1 MRTQRK
7 IIMGASVLT
16 LFTLTSAPLLA
27 VSPGS
32 EAMLESNEK
41 GGAAAPVEATN
52 YPAACSN
59 RTLFGTYNYELNGSR
74 DDGKVLTREA
84 GTEVY
89 DGRGNLNVIA
99 SFNSVPGGVGTFQ
112 TAHLTYVVYPNCTG
126 VLSGDRGPYANIFV
140 APDGSS
146 FTFVSIVQGQQISG
160 QERRIFFKPIKLK

>member
-1 MRTQRK
+1 MKFNTRS
-7 IIMGASVLT
+7 IIGTSLLALS
-16 LFTLTSAPLLA
+16 TLTSPMVLA
-27 VSPGS
+27 VSPGP
-32 EAMLESNEK
+32 EAMLESNDN
-41 GGAAAPVEATN
+41 GGAAAPAEAVN

-59 RTLFGTYNYELNGSR
+59 RTLFGTYNYEFNGSR

-89 DGRGNLNVIA
+89 DGRGNLKVIA

-112 TAHLTYVVYPNCTG
+112 TARLTYVVYPNCTG

-160 QERRIFFKPIKLK
+160 QERRVFFKPIKLQ

>member
-1 MRTQRK
+1 MKVNTK
-7 IIMGASVLT
+7 TIIGTSIIT
-16 LFTLTSAPLLA
+16 LSSLISPRLLA
-27 VSPGS
+27 VSPGP
-32 EAMLESNEK
+32 EAMLEPN
-41 GGAAAPVEATN
+41 ATAAVAAPLESAGF
-52 YPAACSN
+52 PAVCSN
-59 RTLFGTYNYELNGSR
+59 RTLYGTYNYEFSGSR

-112 TAHLTYVVYPNCTG
+112 TARLTYVVYPNCTG

>member
-1 MRTQRK
+1 MKLNTK
-7 IIMGASVLT
+7 NILG
-16 LFTLTSAPLLA
+16 TSMIALSSLISPDLLA
-27 VSPGS
+27 VSPGP
-32 EAMLESNEK
+32 EAMLESNDN
-41 GGAAAPVEATN
+41 GSASAPVEAAN
-52 YPAACSN
+52 YPATCSN

-74 DDGKVLTREA
+74 EDGKVLTREA

-112 TAHLTYVVYPNCTG
+112 TARLTYVVYPNCTG

-160 QERRIFFKPIKLK
+160 QERRVFFKPIKLK

>member
-1 MRTQRK
+1 MKTQHK
-7 IIMGASVLT
+7 IIIGASLLALLT
-16 LFTLTSAPLLA
+16 LAPFPLLA
-27 VSPGS
+27 VSPGP
-32 EAMLESNEK
+32 EAMLESNDN
-41 GGAAAPVEATN
+41 GSAAAPAEATN

-99 SFNSVPGGVGTFQ
+99 SFNSVPGGIGTFQ
-112 TAHLTYVVYPNCTG
+112 TARLTYVVYPNCTG

-160 QERRIFFKPIKLK
+160 QERRVFFRPIKLK

>member
-1 MRTQRK
+1 MKTQHK
-7 IIMGASVLT
+7 IIIGASLLALLT
-16 LFTLTSAPLLA
+16 LTPFPLLA
-27 VSPGS
+27 VSPGP
-32 EAMLESNEK
+32 EAMLESNDN
-41 GGAAAPVEATN
+41 GAAVAPAEAAN

-99 SFNSVPGGVGTFQ
+99 SFNSVPGGIGTFQ
-112 TAHLTYVVYPNCTG
+112 TARLTYVVYPNCTG

-160 QERRIFFKPIKLK
+160 QERRVFFRPIKLK